1 MEPALGIV
9 AASAC
14 VLRPLFKK
22 FYDLSSHGT
31 YPSQRA
37 TQPSARGRSRTG
49 GISTIAREEGLELSN
64 SATKFNGAES
74 VITSGGHV
82 TSMSN
87 HICAPGKDKKGVTFL
102 TKNVTS
108 SNSSQEELAPR
119 KGGGI
124 QVQRTVDIVRTHRR
138 GDDDDSGS
146 MSSTKSSPPTPW
158 PKA

>member
-1 MEPALGIV
+1 MGIV

-31 YPSQRA
+31 YPSRGA
-37 TQPSARGRSRTG
+37 THPSARMRTRTG
-49 GISTIAREEGLELSN
+49 GISIAREEGLELSN
-64 SATKFNGAES
+64 NAARINGAES
-74 VITSGGHV
+74 IVTSGGHM

-87 HICAPGKDKKGVTFL
+87 HISAQGRDKKGVTFH
-102 TKNVTS
+102 TKSLNS
-108 SNSSQEELAPR
+108 SNSSQEELAPK

-138 GDDDDSGS
+138 GEDDNGS

>member
-1 MEPALGIV
+1 M
-9 AASAC
+9 
-14 VLRPLFKK
+14 
-22 FYDLSSHGT
+22 
-31 YPSQRA
+31 
-37 TQPSARGRSRTG
+37 RGRSKTG

-64 SATKFNGAES
+64 NAARINGAES
-74 VITSGGHV
+74 VITSGGHM
-82 TSMSN
+82 TSTSN
-87 HICAPGKDKKGVTFL
+87 RITAPGKDKKGVTFL
-102 TKNVTS
+102 TKSVKS

-138 GDDDDSGS
+138 GDDDDNGS